1 MLKIN
6 KNLLFKSSIAALLAV
21 ILLFCFGCQKEEVP
35 EPSENIVLL
44 GDSITSSYD
53 LNKYFPDI
61 SVINSGVWGD
71 RTDQA
76 FKRLQRDVYDYNPKK
91 VFILIGI
98 NDVGYGRSND
108 DITERIKVIIKAIQK
123 NCPKSKLY
131 LISVYPLNISDF
143 DTWYPPMSEDIND
156 VVDNL
161 NEKLAALADKLD
173 IGFIDMA
180 PYLKN
185 DNNELIKEYSV
196 EGLHLT
202 DEAYDIISKNLSEYI
217 LE

>member
-6 KNLLFKSSIAALLAV
+6 KNILLKGSIAAFLAA
-21 ILLFCFGCQKEEVP
+21 ILLFCCGCQKSNTY
-35 EPSENIVLL
+35 EPSENIVFL

-53 LNKYFPDI
+53 FDKYFPDMP
-61 SVINSGVWGD
+61 VINSGVWGD

-76 FKRLQRDVYDYNPKK
+76 FDRLQSDVYDYNPKK

-98 NDVGYGRSND
+98 NDVGYDRSND
-108 DITERIKVIIKAIQK
+108 DITERIKAIIKAIQK

-156 VVDNL
+156 VVDDL
-161 NEKLAALADKLD
+161 NEKLASLSNKMD
-173 IGFIDMA
+173 IEFIDIA

-185 DNNELIKEYSV
+185 DNNELKKDYTV

-202 DEAYDIISKNLSEYI
+202 DKAYKVISEVLKEY
-217 LE
+217 LN